1 MANQQLGQPSED
13 ARTQTLID
21 QILLSLATKAKD
33 KNDDSHMIAAVIH
46 SPSSS
51 PAFDESQT
59 ADATNGKDEESQTA
73 GAPLEKAKTEE
84 TVEYP
89 PPAQQA
95 LAMLA
100 LLLALFLSALVSQR
114 PFLSCP
120 TAQDDRSTN

>member
-13 ARTQTLID
+13 VRTQALID
-21 QILLSLATKAKD
+21 QILLSLATKAKGTD
-33 KNDDSHMIAAVIH
+33 DDSHMISAVIN
-46 SPSSS
+46 SPSPS
-51 PAFDESQT
+51 PTLDETET
-59 ADATNGKDEESQTA
+59 ADTVNGKDEESQPA
-73 GAPLEKAKTEE
+73 KAPLEKAKTED

-114 PFLSCP
+114 PFLSYSI
-120 TAQDDRSTN
+120 ARDDRSTN